1 MIDTKEYK
9 PLKTVVDL
17 FFTMKLTVFD
27 PSISGLL
34 GKKEKNKILL
44 RHHHYV
50 IWIYKIVLFFLRCI
64 TICLFNMGKVF
75 AYFGVVTTSLALICI
90 FNGKLN

>member
-1 MIDTKEYK
+1 MIDIKEYK

-27 PSISGLL
+27 ASISGLL

-50 IWIYKIVLFFLRCI
+50 IWIYKIVLFLCVASQFV
-64 TICLFNMGKVF
+64 CLTWGKF
-75 AYFGVVTTSLALICI
+75 WCLPILLLSPRL
-90 FNGKLN
+90 